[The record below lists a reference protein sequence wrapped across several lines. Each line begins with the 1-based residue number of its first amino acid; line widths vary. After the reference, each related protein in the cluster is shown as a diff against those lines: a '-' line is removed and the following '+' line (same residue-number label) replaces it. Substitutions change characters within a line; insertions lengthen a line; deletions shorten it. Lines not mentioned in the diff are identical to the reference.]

1 MQSERGLQLESEWD
15 KSQLCWMI
23 LAAFLFS
30 LVVTGVSAG
39 ASRDWQIGLAAGGLV
54 VALESF
60 VVGAVAV
67 NDKFR

>member
-1 MQSERGLQLESEWD
+1 MIQQLSNIKMGRRLYRYAVREGFAVRVG
-15 KSQLCWMI
+15 M
-23 LAAFLFS
+23 
-30 LVVTGVSAG
+30 VTGVSAG